1 MQVGLGVLN
10 SISAFTLVCFVT
22 TKTFK
27 SFILQTFRM
36 EKELIS
42 KLHQF
47 ERKVLPLL
55 TEINELKALANKTG
69 LQEIEV
75 MRAFQWLQNKN
86 ILKINKDLKETVDLD
101 SNGILYLKKGLPEK
115 RFINALK
122 NKESLQAEVIKKA
135 ADLTGEELN
144 VCIGILKRNNL
155 INIQQGLVISL
166 TERGK
171 KLLGKESEEEKL
183 LKKLPLNLKI
193 LTKEELNTLEELKR
207 RKNFIK
213 INLEK
218 IFTAELTDL
227 GKNIAKEK
235 ILKEDFVDNLTPEM
249 LRTNSWLNKNF
260 RHYDVEINVPKIYA
274 GKLHPLTQ
282 AIDYIKKIWIEL
294 GFKEMTGPLVDTSFW
309 DFDALFTPQDHPA
322 REMQDTLFIK
332 DPKLGKLPN
341 PKLVNQV
348 KSQHENS
355 WKYKWDQELSKKLVL
370 RTHTTTLSARTLSN
384 LKQFPAK
391 FFSVGRIFRN
401 ETLDWSHLAEF
412 TQTEGIV
419 IDENANFKHL
429 LGYLKE
435 FFSKMGYN
443 KVRFSPGYFSYVEP
457 GLEIF
462 VFDEKNKKW
471 LELGGAGIFR
481 PEVVKPLLGKD
492 IPVLAWGLGVE
503 RIVRNYYKINDIRD
517 LYLAD
522 LKKIREA
529 KLWMG

>member
-1 MQVGLGVLN
+1 
-10 SISAFTLVCFVT
+10 
-22 TKTFK
+22 
-27 SFILQTFRM
+27 M

-55 TEINELKALANKTG
+55 TEINELKALAKKTG

-86 ILKINKDLKETVDLD
+86 ILKINKELKEIVELE

-115 RFINALK
+115 RFLNILK
-122 NKESLQAEVIKKA
+122 DKEPLQAEEIKKS

-144 VCIGILKRNNL
+144 VAIGILKRNNL
-155 INIQQGLVISL
+155 INIQQGLIISL
-166 TERGK
+166 TEKGK
-171 KLLGKESEEEKL
+171 KYSKEESGEEKL
-183 LKKLPLNLKI
+183 LRKLPINIKE
-193 LTKEELNTLEELKR
+193 LTKEELKTLEELKR

-213 INLEK
+213 ISLEK
-218 IFTAELTDL
+218 IFTVELTGL
-227 GKNIAKEK
+227 GRNLAKEK
-235 ILKEDFVDNLTPEM
+235 LLKEDFADNLTSEM
-249 LRTNSWLNKNF
+249 LRTGSWSNVKF
-260 RHYDVEINVPKIYA
+260 RHYDVEINVPRIYS

-282 AIDYIKKIWIEL
+282 AIDYIKKIWIEM
-294 GFKEMTGPLVDTSFW
+294 GFKEMTGPMVDTSFW
-309 DFDALFTPQDHPA
+309 CFDALFTPQDHPA

-341 PKLVNQV
+341 SKLLNQV
-348 KSQHENS
+348 KIQHEKG
-355 WKYKWDQELSKKLVL
+355 WKYSWDQEIARKLVL
-370 RTHTTTLSARTLSN
+370 RTHTTTLSARTLSS

-391 FFSVGRIFRN
+391 FFAVGKIFRN

-435 FFSKMGYN
+435 FFSKMGYKN
-443 KVRFSPGYFSYVEP
+443 LRFSPGFFAYVEP

-462 VFDEKNKKW
+462 VYDEKNKKW
-471 LELGGAGIFR
+471 LELGGAGVLR

-492 IPVLAWGLGVE
+492 IPVLAWGLGLE
-503 RIVRNYYKINDIRD
+503 RIVRNYYKINDIRE

-522 LKKIREA
+522 LKKIRES
-529 KLWMG
+529 KIWMK

>member
-101 SNGILYLKKGLPEK
+101 SNGILYLQKGLPEK

-260 RHYDVEINVPKIYA
+260 RHYDVEINVPLIYP

-282 AIDYIKKIWIEL
+282 AINYIKKIWLEL

-309 DFDALFTPQDHPA
+309 NFDALFTPQDHPA

-332 DPKLGKLPN
+332 DPKNGKLPN
-341 PKLVNQV
+341 QKILNQV
-348 KSQHENS
+348 KLQHEKG
-355 WKYKWDQELSKKLVL
+355 WKYKWNPETAKRLVL
-370 RTHTTTLSARTLSN
+370 RTHTTPLSARTLSN
-384 LKQFPAK
+384 LKQLPAK
-391 FFSVGRIFRN
+391 YFSIGRVFRN

-429 LGYLKE
+429 IGYLKE
-435 FFSKMGYN
+435 FFLKMGYK
-443 KVRFSPGYFSYVEP
+443 KVRFSPGFFPYTEP
-457 GLEIF
+457 SLEVF
-462 VFDEKNKKW
+462 VFDETKNKW
-471 LELGGAGIFR
+471 LELGGAGILR
-481 PEVVKPLLGKD
+481 PEVVKSLLGKE
-492 IPVLAWGLGVE
+492 IPVLAWGLGIE
-503 RIVRNYYKINDIRD
+503 RIVKDYYKINDIRE
-517 LYLAD
+517 LYL
-522 LKKIREA
+522 
-529 KLWMG
+529 